1 MYGGH
6 SKFGKYYVTRESK
19 IIWNHKILISLIS
32 VFSILVQFLQKTMI
46 NEFTTKDYNLWFY
59 KEIKNPI
66 KTIATN
72 NIVDI

>member
-6 SKFGKYYVTRESK
+6 SKFGKYYVNRGSK
-19 IIWNHKILISLIS
+19 IIWDHKILISLIS
-32 VFSILVQFLQKTMI
+32 VLNILVQFLQKTVI
-46 NEFTTKDYNLWFY
+46 NEFTIKDYNLWFY